1 MKRAT
6 EEEHAPRSH
15 TGPETLTNAD
25 EAPLHFWKTLSTV
38 GISWPAVIMPLHT
51 IRCHSLR
58 SLKVNAL
65 NRSSANMYVLY
76 LDHIPLPQFFHL
88 EYLVSDIH

>member
-1 MKRAT
+1 MKRVT
-6 EEEHAPRSH
+6 EDENAPRSH

-25 EAPLHFWKTLSTV
+25 EAPLHLWKTLSGV

-58 SLKVNAL
+58 SLESERFEPEL
-65 NRSSANMYVLY
+65 SEHVLSV
-76 LDHIPLPQFFHL
+76 LGSHSIATVLPPGIL
-88 EYLVSDIH
+88 SL

>member
-25 EAPLHFWKTLSTV
+25 EALLHLWKTLSAV

-58 SLKVNAL
+58 SRESERFEPELSEHV
-65 NRSSANMYVLY
+65 RSGLGSQSWATGLPPGVLS
-76 LDHIPLPQFFHL
+76 P
-88 EYLVSDIH
+88 